1 MANLATLTELAVRLG
16 RIDADALSTQQQA
29 QGTQL
34 LGTATDLIL
43 EAVNRDTDWLDDL
56 DPVPR
61 VLRAVCIEVAARVMT
76 NPAGVRTEGETLG
89 QHQHS
94 VSYAEGAGL
103 LYLTDRE
110 LRLCRRVAL
119 GAGSGSAVL
128 ESLATTIAA
137 VTPEPM
143 TGYPIDT
150 NPSIYED
157 A

>member
-1 MANLATLTELAVRLG
+1 MANFATLTELAIRLG
-16 RIDADALSTQQQA
+16 RVDDSELTASQHA

-34 LGTATDLIL
+34 LETATALIL
-43 EAVNRDTDWLDDL
+43 DAIGRDAAWLDDQ
-56 DPVPR
+56 DPAPAVP
-61 VLRAVCIEVAARVMT
+61 RAVCLEMCARVMM
-76 NPAGVRTEGETLG
+76 NPANVRSEGETLG

-94 VSYAEGAGL
+94 VSYSDGHGL

-110 LRLCRRVAL
+110 LRLCRRAAL
-119 GAGSGSAVL
+119 GVGSGSAYVD
-128 ESLATTIAA
+128 SLVTTLAA

-143 TGYPIDT
+143 GAYPIDT